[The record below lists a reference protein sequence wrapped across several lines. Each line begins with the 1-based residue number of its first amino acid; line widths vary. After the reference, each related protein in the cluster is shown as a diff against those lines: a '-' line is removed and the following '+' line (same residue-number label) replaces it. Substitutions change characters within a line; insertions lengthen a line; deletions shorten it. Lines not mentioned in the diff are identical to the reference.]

1 MPGVW
6 RVEQV
11 RAAEEALMAQLP
23 EGALMQ
29 RAATGLARHCVQL
42 LGRVYGARVVLLVG
56 AGNNGGDALYAGAR
70 LAARGAAVS
79 AVLLA
84 PDRAH
89 AGGLAR
95 FRASGGRVVAA
106 EPTSLTGAE
115 LVLDGIV
122 GIGGHGGLRPDA
134 ATLAAAAAGSGAT
147 LVAVDLPSGV
157 DADTGVADGE
167 FFDADVTVTF
177 GCLKPG
183 LVVGA
188 GARAAGKVELV
199 DIGLRL
205 PPADLQV
212 LDDAAVA
219 ALLPH
224 PGPNDDKYTRGVLG
238 VVAGSPTY
246 GGAAVLAVGSALRT
260 GAGMVRYAGRATDA
274 VRTRWP
280 EVVVNE
286 GGPEQAGR
294 VQAWAV
300 GPGLGTDDAADAD
313 LRAVLAADVPTLVD
327 ADGITL
333 LARHR
338 DLNHSDLNRSDLN
351 RRDLN
356 RSDIIITPH
365 DREFERIAGDI
376 GSDRLGAARRAAAE
390 LGVTVL
396 LKGNATVVAAP
407 DGRAYANPTGT
418 PWLAAAGTGDVLSG
432 CVGALLAAGLTPLE
446 AGAVG
451 AYLHGRAGQLAG
463 HPLLAHDLIDSLPKV
478 IQAVTGR

>member
-29 RAATGLARHCVQL
+29 RAAAGLTRHCVQL
-42 LGRVYGARVVLLVG
+42 LDRVYGARVVLLVG
-56 AGNNGGDALYAGAR
+56 AGNNGGDAIYAGAR
-70 LAARGAAVS
+70 LATRGAAVS
-79 AVLLA
+79 ALLLA
-84 PDRAH
+84 PDRVH
-89 AGGLAR
+89 AGGLAS
-95 FRASGGRVVAA
+95 FRASGGRVVPA
-106 EPTSLTGAE
+106 EPSRLAGAD

-147 LVAVDLPSGV
+147 LVAVDLPSGI

-167 FFDADVTVTF
+167 FFPADVTVTF

-219 ALLPH
+219 ALLPQ
-224 PGPNDDKYTRGVLG
+224 PGPTDDKYTRGVLG
-238 VVAGSPTY
+238 VVAGSPMY

-274 VRTRWP
+274 VRARWP
-280 EVVVNE
+280 EAVVHE
-286 GGPEQAGR
+286 GGPKQAGR

-313 LRAVLAADVPTLVD
+313 LCAVLAAGVPTLVD

-338 DLNHSDLNRSDLN
+338 DLI
-351 RRDLN
+351 

-365 DREFERIAGDI
+365 DREFERIAGKI

-396 LKGNATVVAAP
+396 LKGNATVIAAP